1 MTRHHSVPVLPVV
14 VGIVTV
20 IGVRIARSQV
30 LTICVRVELGTTSGS
45 EITACA
51 RTGVANAAAATTVA
65 PINAFIL
72 VSWLDGAR
80 STWEGSFS
88 SAIKFCFRR
97 HFTADARKR
106 ETIALKPGN
115 EEVHCISDSTVTR
128 RSPFTN

>member
-14 VGIVTV
+14 VAIVTA

-30 LTICVRVELGTTSGS
+30 LTICVRVELGTIAGS

-65 PINAFIL
+65 PINANFIL
-72 VSWLDGAR
+72 ASWLDGAR
-80 STWEGSFS
+80 STWEASFS

-97 HFTADARKR
+97 HFTADARKAR
-106 ETIALKPGN
+106 NYCTEAGKRRG
-115 EEVHCISDSTVTR
+115 HCIS
-128 RSPFTN
+128 